1 MIAMDRTR
9 VFICL
14 VAALLVT
21 ITLPVFLTV
30 SGLSIMSLDA
40 GGDSI
45 WPWLF
50 IGGVWGTS
58 LIVPSG
64 SLVGAVLLIR
74 RKKVWA
80 GLAVSLIPMVVLAI
94 GWMWLSQQS
103 FT

>member
-9 VFICL
+9 LFICL

-30 SGLSIMSLDA
+30 SGLSIMALDS
-40 GGDSI
+40 GGESI

-50 IGGVWGTS
+50 IGAVWGTS
-58 LIVPSG
+58 LIVPTA

-74 RKKVWA
+74 RHKVWA
-80 GLAVSLIPMVVLAI
+80 GLAVSLVPMIVLAI

-103 FT
+103 FS